1 MGVPSFFRWLVN
13 KYPKVVVKAIE
24 EIDEFVDPTSPN
36 PNGIEF
42 DNLYLDMNGIIH
54 PCFHPEEEDD
64 DGHGHGLPLPRT
76 YEDVFNNIF
85 EYIDRL
91 FRIVRPRKLLYM
103 AIDGVA
109 PRAKMNQQR
118 SRRFKSAMD
127 KNLAEAEE
135 EKLRLHFEKEGK
147 KILLEQE
154 SEISDSNIITPGT
167 DFMYKLSKALQSY
180 TNLRLSQDP
189 GWKDIKVIL
198 SDANVPGEGEHKV
211 MSFIR
216 HQRTVPSYDPN
227 TRHCLYGLDADLIM
241 LSLATHEVH
250 FSILR
255 EDLLLQNQ
263 QPYANGQLTA
273 SSDKRKAYM
282 MKKPYQFLH
291 IWILRE
297 YLELD
302 MQINDPPE
310 NFKFDLERIIDDFI
324 FICFFAG
331 NDFLPHM
338 PTLEIH
344 EGAID
349 LLMQVYKKEFK
360 KIGGYL
366 VDMIRVHDKK
376 LGYIK
381 LSRVEKFILLIGAY
395 EEKIFKKR
403 SDIRDRKLRGFCN
416 NDDTIEEEIDAG
428 SSTSNVKA
436 IEGSAVVSADN
447 LSSSEIA
454 ENTKEYKQKLK
465 ASIRRK
471 SDLFRNG
478 DHFGTDKVRLG
489 ATGFKERYYKYKF
502 SAETPGE
509 IECKRKEVVKCYTE
523 GLLWVLLY
531 YFSGPPSW
539 KWFYPFHYG
548 PFASDMKGLAQ
559 VKPQFE
565 KGSPFKPID
574 TLMAV
579 LPPRSAHALP
589 EDYRALM
596 MEDCSSIIEFYPSD
610 FEVDMDGKRFTW
622 QGISK
627 LPFIDES
634 RLLHE
639 TRKLEKE
646 LKGEE
651 IERNA
656 EKLDRLFIR
665 SSHIMA
671 SQIVSLTNGGNQ
683 SIKID
688 PNLSFGISD
697 FIRQL
702 DDNDAKV
709 KGDDSS
715 EEDPVL
721 CALYELPNTSLHM
734 PRLLDGLQLP
744 PKTINECELLE
755 TVLWHECQGNATTHS
770 LQQGQARFKKPNDFG
785 NISFQNNTRLTSGS
799 PANSIHKFA
808 GSGWGCGRG
817 RANGSTSGDQN
828 YAPKTTSSD
837 QREVSS
843 SSSYYAK
850 GTTSDHKNEGTLQH
864 GFRNLKISDSGQ
876 GWRPT
881 GRGFQPLNNVFWPSR
896 SSASQDRNF
905 ASYGSQSYHARG
917 RGRDQHNSW
926 QQTYPIVG
934 TGRGQQDPWTH
945 TQPPFSASRSSSHA
959 GGRGNF
965 QRSDFSGSGS
975 GR

>member
-24 EIDEFVDPTSPN
+24 AGGDQFLDASLPN

-42 DNLYLDMNGIIH
+42 DNLFLDMNGIIH
-54 PCFHPEEEDD
+54 PCFHPEEDDD
-64 DGHGHGLPLPRT
+64 DGYGLAPPRT

-91 FRIVRPRKLLYM
+91 FNIVRPRKLLYI

-118 SRRFKSAMD
+118 ARRFKSAMD
-127 KNLAEAEE
+127 KNLAVGEAEG
-135 EKLRLHFEKEGK
+135 EKLRQQFEKEGK

-154 SEISDSNIITPGT
+154 SEVSDSNIITPGT
-167 DFMYKLSKALQSY
+167 DFMYKLSKALHSY
-180 TNLRLSQDP
+180 INLRLSQDS
-189 GWKDIKVIL
+189 GWRDIKVIL

-227 TRHCLYGLDADLIM
+227 TRHCLHGLDADLIM

-255 EDLLLQNQ
+255 E
-263 QPYANGQLTA
+263 
-273 SSDKRKAYM
+273 
-282 MKKPYQFLH
+282 FLH
-291 IWILRE
+291 VWILRE

-349 LLMQVYKKEFK
+349 LLMTVYKKEFK
-360 KIGGYL
+360 NIGGYL
-366 VDMIRVHDKK
+366 VDMIQVHDKK

-381 LSRVEKFILLIGAY
+381 LSRVEKFVLLIGAF

-403 SDIRDRKLRGFCN
+403 SDIRERKLRRLCYN
-416 NDDTIEEEIDAG
+416 NDSIEEDIDAG
-428 SSTSNVKA
+428 SSNFNFEA

-447 LSSSEIA
+447 VSSSEIV
-454 ENTKEYKQKLK
+454 ENTKEFKQKLK

-478 DHFGTDKVRLG
+478 KITTDKVRLG
-489 ATGFKERYYKYKF
+489 ATGFKERYYKCKF
-502 SAETPGE
+502 SAESPGE
-509 IECKRKEVVKCYTE
+509 IESKRKEVVKSYTE

-559 VKPQFE
+559 VKPQFQ

-589 EDYRALM
+589 KDYRTLM
-596 MEDCSSIIEFYPSD
+596 TEECSTIIDFYPSD
-610 FEVDMDGKRFTW
+610 FEIDMDGKRFTW
-622 QGISK
+622 QGICK
-627 LPFIDES
+627 LPFVEES
-634 RLLHE
+634 RLLQE

-646 LKGEE
+646 LMAEE
-651 IERNA
+651 IDRNA
-656 EKLDRLFIR
+656 EKLDQLFMR
-665 SSHIMA
+665 CTHGMA
-671 SQIVSLTNGGNQ
+671 SQIVSLSNGDNQ

-688 PNLSFGISD
+688 TNLSFGISG
-697 FIRQL
+697 FILQL
-702 DDNDAKV
+702 DDNDVNV
-709 KGDDSS
+709 KESDDSS
-715 EEDPVL
+715 EEDSVL

-734 PRLLDGLQLP
+734 PHLLDGVQHP
-744 PKTINECELLE
+744 TKTINEQELME
-755 TVLWHECQGNATTHS
+755 TILWHECQGNVPTLS
-770 LQQGQARFKKPNDFG
+770 IQQVQERFRKPNDLG
-785 NISFQNNTRLTSGS
+785 NASFHNGKFTSS
-799 PANSIHKFA
+799 YPANSVHKFA

-817 RANGSTSGDQN
+817 ANGSSNSGDRV
-828 YAPKTTSSD
+828 YAPKGISSG
-837 QREVSS
+837 QRVVSS
-843 SSSYYAK
+843 PRSYYSK
-850 GTTSDHKNEGTLQH
+850 GTSDYRKGTLQH
-864 GFRNLKISDSGQ
+864 GFRELNISESGQ
-876 GWRPT
+876 CWRPN
-881 GRGFQPLNNVFWPSR
+881 GRGVQSLNNDLWPSR
-896 SSASQDRNF
+896 NSISQDRNF
-905 ASYGSQSYHARG
+905 AGHGSQSYHTWGRG
-917 RGRDQHNSW
+917 RGQHNSW
-926 QQTYPIVG
+926 QHSYPFAG

-945 TQPPFSASRSSSHA
+945 TRPHFAANRLSSHA

-965 QRSDFSGSGS
+965 VQRGHVESQNGQWWVGS
-975 GR
+975 

>member
-1 MGVPSFFRWLVN
+1 MGVSSFFRWLVN

-24 EIDEFVDPTSPN
+24 AGEDQFLDASLPN

-42 DNLYLDMNGIIH
+42 DNLFLDMNGIIH
-54 PCFHPEEEDD
+54 PCFHPEEDDD
-64 DGHGHGLPLPRT
+64 DGYGLAPPRT

-91 FRIVRPRKLLYM
+91 FNIVRPRKLLYI

-118 SRRFKSAMD
+118 ARRFKSAMD

-135 EKLRLHFEKEGK
+135 EKLRQQFEKEGK

-154 SEISDSNIITPGT
+154 SEVSDSNIITPGT

-180 TNLRLSQDP
+180 INLRLSQDS
-189 GWKDIKVIL
+189 GWRDIKVIL

-250 FSILR
+250 LSILR
-255 EDLLLQNQ
+255 ENLLIQNQ
-263 QPYANGQLTA
+263 QQHANSQLTISSA
-273 SSDKRKAYM
+273 ISDKRTAHM

-291 IWILRE
+291 VWILRE

-302 MQINDPPE
+302 MQISDPPE

-349 LLMQVYKKEFK
+349 LLMTVYKKEFK
-360 KIGGYL
+360 NIGGYL
-366 VDMIRVHDKK
+366 VDMIQ
-376 LGYIK
+376 
-381 LSRVEKFILLIGAY
+381 
-395 EEKIFKKR
+395 
-403 SDIRDRKLRGFCN
+403 
-416 NDDTIEEEIDAG
+416 IEEDIDAG
-428 SSTSNVKA
+428 SSNFNFEA
-436 IEGSAVVSADN
+436 IEGSAVVSVDN
-447 LSSSEIA
+447 VSSSKIV
-454 ENTKEYKQKLK
+454 ENTKEFKQKLK

-478 DHFGTDKVRLG
+478 DFGTNKVRLG
-489 ATGFKERYYKYKF
+489 ATGFKERYYKCKF
-502 SAETPGE
+502 SAESPGE
-509 IECKRKEVVKCYTE
+509 IENKRKEVVKSYTE

-589 EDYRALM
+589 KDYRTLM
-596 MEDCSSIIEFYPSD
+596 MEECSTIIDFYPSD
-610 FEVDMDGKRFTW
+610 FEIDMDGKRFTW
-622 QGISK
+622 QGICK
-627 LPFIDES
+627 LPFIEES

-646 LKGEE
+646 LMAEE
-651 IERNA
+651 IDRNA
-656 EKLDRLFIR
+656 EKLDQLFMR
-665 SSHIMA
+665 STHSMA
-671 SQIVSLTNGGNQ
+671 SQIVSLSNGDNQ

-688 PNLSFGISD
+688 TNLSFGISG
-697 FIRQL
+697 FIQQL
-702 DDNDAKV
+702 DDNDANV
-709 KGDDSS
+709 KERDDSS
-715 EEDPVL
+715 EEDSVL

-734 PRLLDGLQLP
+734 PHLLDGVQHP
-744 PKTINECELLE
+744 SKTINEHELME
-755 TVLWHECQGNATTHS
+755 TVLWHECQGNVTTRS
-770 LQQGQARFKKPNDFG
+770 IQQVQARF
-785 NISFQNNTRLTSGS
+785 S
-799 PANSIHKFA
+799 P
-808 GSGWGCGRG
+808 
-817 RANGSTSGDQN
+817 
-828 YAPKTTSSD
+828 
-837 QREVSS
+837 
-843 SSSYYAK
+843 
-850 GTTSDHKNEGTLQH
+850 
-864 GFRNLKISDSGQ
+864 FR
-876 GWRPT
+876 
-881 GRGFQPLNNVFWPSR
+881 
-896 SSASQDRNF
+896 
-905 ASYGSQSYHARG
+905 
-917 RGRDQHNSW
+917 
-926 QQTYPIVG
+926 
-934 TGRGQQDPWTH
+934 
-945 TQPPFSASRSSSHA
+945 
-959 GGRGNF
+959 
-965 QRSDFSGSGS
+965 
-975 GR
+975 